1 MTLLLSI
8 LSVLSNILSIF
19 VNLFPTLISF
29 FSKNIGYS
37 HGNTT
42 RWPVLVRSL
51 NNPLLFE
58 AFYLLKYFGNFS
70 YFISQA
76 NSKFLKNT
84 GCNRG
89 NTTQKACIGVWSTY
103 MLIPLR
109 DGLLLW
115 CQCIPLFLWNIY
127 TPPYA
132 YCTWIYSFP
141 ESVYPQLSQNASFQQ
156 NRYRRCPQ
164 PQLFDTGLSGQI
176 LWLKWCSIGEYWSS
190 CCLVMSET
198 LPEVLNW
205 TYFVVWC
212 KFHMRCKWL

>member
-1 MTLLLSI
+1 MTLPLSI
-8 LSVLSNILSIF
+8 LSILSNILSIF

-89 NTTQKACIGVWSTY
+89 NTTQKACIGV
-103 MLIPLR
+103 
-109 DGLLLW
+109 
-115 CQCIPLFLWNIY
+115 
-127 TPPYA
+127 
-132 YCTWIYSFP
+132 
-141 ESVYPQLSQNASFQQ
+141 
-156 NRYRRCPQ
+156 
-164 PQLFDTGLSGQI
+164 
-176 LWLKWCSIGEYWSS
+176 
-190 CCLVMSET
+190 
-198 LPEVLNW
+198 
-205 TYFVVWC
+205 
-212 KFHMRCKWL
+212 